1 MSTHNGGGGE
11 GTSLERSLGPLMIW
25 GLGVGYVISGEYFGW
40 NLGLAEGGP
49 YGMLLATLLV
59 TLLYICFTLSYAELA
74 CALPGAGGAYV
85 YGERA
90 YGERFGLT
98 VGLAQLIEFVF
109 APPAIAFAIGS
120 YLQTYTPEVPALYLA
135 MGSYVVFTALNARGV
150 KLSAIF
156 ELVMTLFAVGE
167 LLLFVGVT
175 LPAFEWAHFHR
186 NPLPNGWGGVLPA
199 LPFAIWFYLALEGVA
214 NIAEEARDPQRD
226 ISRGFMYALATLV
239 TLALLVFFASVGVGG
254 WEAVVYTDA
263 ARSQT
268 SDSPLPLAIAQVVGE
283 GHVLYH
289 LLVTVGLFGLIA
301 SFHGIILVA
310 GRATMEFGRVGYLP
324 KALGVINARRKTPI
338 NALLCNM
345 LIGFIALLTGKTA
358 EIITLSVFGAL
369 TLYALSMLSLFKL
382 RREAPTLDR
391 PYLTPLY
398 PILPLIALFL
408 AGLCL
413 VAVTLYHLKIALIYA
428 GLMLSGVLITSFR
441 RRASG
446 DG

>member
-1 MSTHNGGGGE
+1 
-11 GTSLERSLGPLMIW
+11 MIW

-49 YGMLLATLLV
+49 YGMLAATLIV
-59 TLLYICFTLSYAELA
+59 TLLYVCFTLSYAELA

-90 YGERFGLT
+90 FGGRFGLT

-120 YLQTYTPEVPALYLA
+120 YLQSYIPQSSALSLAVGAYLI
-135 MGSYVVFTALNARGV
+135 FTALNARGV

-156 ELVMTLFAVGE
+156 ELVMTVFAVAE

-175 LPAFEWAHFHR
+175 LPSFEWANFHH
-186 NPLPNGWGGVLPA
+186 NPLPKGWGGVFPA

-214 NIAEEARDPQRD
+214 NIAEEAKDPQRD
-226 ISRGFMYALATLV
+226 ISRGFIYALSTLV
-239 TLALLVFFASVGVGG
+239 TLALLVFFASVGVAG

-263 ARSQT
+263 AHTQT
-268 SDSPLPLAIAQVVGE
+268 SDSPLPLAIARVVGE
-283 GHVLYH
+283 GHLLYH

-324 KALGVINARRKTPI
+324 RALGEISPSRKTPI
-338 NALLCNM
+338 KALICNM
-345 LIGFIALLTGKTA
+345 LIGMVALATGKTA

-382 RREAPTLDR
+382 RRDAPELER
-391 PYLTPLY
+391 PYRAPLY
-398 PILPLIALFL
+398 PILPAIALIL
-408 AGLCL
+408 SLICL
-413 VAVTLYHLKIALIYA
+413 VAVTVYNLQIALIYVALLGA
-428 GLMLSGVLITSFR
+428 GLGAVQLSAAR
-441 RRASG
+441 PKE
-446 DG
+446 

>member
-1 MSTHNGGGGE
+1 MSDTRPSPSVSPSPH
-11 GTSLERSLGPLMIW
+11 TLERSLGPLMIW

-49 YGMLLATLLV
+49 YGMLVATLIV
-59 TLLYICFTLSYAELA
+59 TLMYLCFTLSYAELA
-74 CALPGAGGAYV
+74 CALPSAGGAYV

-90 YGERFGLT
+90 YGRRFGFV

-120 YLQTYTPEVPALYLA
+120 YLQTYLPGVEVTSLALGAYLL
-135 MGSYVVFTALNARGV
+135 FTALNAWGV

-156 ELVMTLFAVGE
+156 ELVMTIFAVAE

-175 LPAFEWAHFHR
+175 LPSFEWRHFHH
-186 NPLPNGWGGVLPA
+186 NPLPNGWAGVFPA

-226 ISRGFMYALATLV
+226 ISRGFMYALVTLV
-239 TLALLVFFASVGVGG
+239 TLALLVFFASIGVGG

-263 ARSQT
+263 AHTQT

-283 GHVLYH
+283 GHLLYH

-324 KALGVINARRKTPI
+324 RVVGEVHPTRKTPVM
-338 NALLCNM
+338 ALVLNM
-345 LIGFIALLTGKTA
+345 IVGVIALYTGKTA
-358 EIITLSVFGAL
+358 EVITLAVFGAL
-369 TLYALSMLSLFKL
+369 TLYTLSMLSLFKL
-382 RREAPTLDR
+382 RATAPELER
-391 PYLTPLY
+391 PYRAPLY
-398 PILPLIALFL
+398 PFSPALAL
-408 AGLCL
+408 ALSLLCL
-413 VAVTLYHLKIALIYA
+413 VAVSVYNAEVGLVYVA
-428 GLMLSGVLITSFR
+428 LMLSSALLARWLVR
-441 RRASG
+441 
-446 DG
+446 